1 MTPTSLATPQVP
13 VTTAV
18 PELSS
23 AAVALAERFG
33 LPFCTTEQAH
43 ALDFVLLLGFDGLEL
58 VWQHQ
63 PHKQKL
69 HPLQLSFTHGKQAW
83 RQQLGGGKQEA
94 VVRAVGVAKGYR
106 PKVLDATAGLG
117 RDGMMLA
124 HAGCTVALLER
135 QPAVYAL
142 LRYAVEQAQQDERI
156 GAWVTERVTVLPFG
170 SLLAEGSLRADIVE
184 WAPEAI
190 YLDPMF
196 PERGKTAAVKK
207 DMQMLQ
213 QLVGA
218 DSDADGLLPA
228 ALALASYRVVVKR
241 PASAPYLAGQ
251 KPTSQVVTKKHRFDL
266 YIKKAYGSANTTSSS
281 V

>member
-1 MTPTSLATPQVP
+1 
-13 VTTAV
+13 
-18 PELSS
+18 
-23 AAVALAERFG
+23 
-33 LPFCTTEQAH
+33 
-43 ALDFVLLLGFDGLEL
+43 
-58 VWQHQ
+58 
-63 PHKQKL
+63 
-69 HPLQLSFTHGKQAW
+69 
-83 RQQLGGGKQEA
+83 
-94 VVRAVGVAKGYR
+94 
-106 PKVLDATAGLG
+106 
-117 RDGMMLA
+117 MLA

-228 ALALASYRVVVKR
+228 ALALASHRVVVKR